1 MPGKQQEK
9 CRMAEIKG
17 KHAQAAGKETRI
29 FRALRRRLLMD
40 RLEELIKRHCQGC
53 GLKPR
58 RSSQH
63 THTDTHVRRRTFHTS
78 QCVCIHLLDIYMY
91 MQRGT
96 LIYPRANQEQSR
108 ARNLSNI
115 LTP

>member
-40 RLEELIKRHCQGC
+40 RLGELIKRHCQGC

-63 THTDTHVRRRTFHTS
+63 TQTRT
-78 QCVCIHLLDIYMY
+78 QKDLPYIAVCMYSSVGYMY
-91 MQRGT
+91 VYAARDFDLSTGESG
-96 LIYPRANQEQSR
+96 AESGQE
-108 ARNLSNI
+108 LV
-115 LTP
+115 

>member
-40 RLEELIKRHCQGC
+40 RLGELIKRHCQGC

-63 THTDTHVRRRTFHTS
+63 TQTRT
-78 QCVCIHLLDIYMY
+78 QKDLPYILVCMYSSVGYMY